1 MNINIVNTALPA
13 SFQQLEINLL
23 LNIFQN
29 DFTIIGAD
37 FYLKNYNSYI
47 LINTFDSQIYNYT
60 TPPSNIILPKSLN
73 LNQNK
78 LSSLFDQY
86 RKSDLIHLKNNYLNN
101 FQLTGHRLS
110 TYELE
115 YIYNSEKVIY
125 SYSIKKNNYKANII
139 IIDNSFLKTIPQQ
152 LLNTINFDFSSY
164 ELKTDT
170 ELEYLF
176 YNLLTMNNKKASTII
191 QSHIIHG
198 EPKAISIGHNILL
211 N

>member
-13 SFQQLEINLL
+13 SFKELEINLL

-29 DFTIIGAD
+29 NFTIIGAD

-47 LINTFDSQIYNYT
+47 LINTFDSQVYNYT
-60 TPPSNIILPKSLN
+60 TPPSNIILSKSLN
-73 LNQNK
+73 LNQNQ

-86 RKSDLIHLKNNYLNN
+86 SKSKLINLKNNYLND
-101 FQLTGHRLS
+101 FKLTGHHLS
-110 TYELE
+110 KDELE

-125 SYSIKKNNYKANII
+125 SYSIQKNNYKANII

-152 LLNTINFDFSSY
+152 LLNTINFDFSAS

-176 YNLLTMNNKKASTII
+176 YNLLTMNNKKTSTII

-198 EPKAISIGHNILL
+198 KPKAISIGYNLLL